1 MIDLSSKNESSKL
14 NTLIFNTLTFCLFF
28 IASLMKVNLFSTFFQ
43 NFFDS
48 TRLFQFHE
56 RNYSNSFF
64 LIDDNYEKIVKF
76 IAVITVEIIYLI
88 IKWWLSDCLKIW
100 FRFEF
105 RDFKSRM
112 KNQSINVL
120 INLIRIN
127 DDDDFFTFSNIK
139 KFFTSRFIVYILQ
152 DLIRVKT
159 HLDKFMKISR
169 FIRLDC

>member
-1 MIDLSSKNESSKL
+1 MSFKIHSTMIDLSSKNESSKL

-88 IKWWLSDCLKIW
+88 IK
-100 FRFEF
+100 
-105 RDFKSRM
+105 
-112 KNQSINVL
+112 
-120 INLIRIN
+120 
-127 DDDDFFTFSNIK
+127 
-139 KFFTSRFIVYILQ
+139 
-152 DLIRVKT
+152 
-159 HLDKFMKISR
+159 
-169 FIRLDC
+169 